1 MKVMIVE
8 DEPGIRKLLEKII
21 SKNQGFGVAA
31 QCGSFRE
38 AVEKYS
44 VCKPDIVFMDIEIK
58 EDESDETVSGR
69 VNGVECA
76 RLLTNLN
83 SKLKIIFVTAHSEY
97 MSNAFDIY
105 AYDYIV
111 KPFDSARIERT
122 LRRIAENDNTDAYS
136 FDSKSAVHDT
146 QDFSGNG
153 QTGKRRAVSG
163 IADKLMIRGRE
174 STSFIDVDEIVMVER
189 QGGNTK
195 IHTLQGLYT
204 TSMGLGELEEKLDRP
219 QFMRSHKSFII
230 NMDYVSRIEPYG
242 RWTYIVKFSGKDYDA
257 LITTAKY
264 DEIKKIYG

>member
-1 MKVMIVE
+1 MRVMIVE

-21 SKNQGFGVAA
+21 SGNEEFEVVAS
-31 QCGSFRE
+31 CGSFHE

-44 VCKPDIVFMDIEIK
+44 LCKPDIVFMDIEIK
-58 EDESDETVSGR
+58 EDEADETASSR
-69 VNGVECA
+69 VNGAQCA
-76 RLLTNLN
+76 RILSNLN
-83 SKLKIIFVTAHSEY
+83 TKLKIIFVTAHSEY

-111 KPFDSARIERT
+111 KPFDTGRIERT
-122 LRRIAENDNTDAYS
+122 LRRILENERTA
-136 FDSKSAVHDT
+136 APEIH
-146 QDFSGNG
+146 
-153 QTGKRRAVSG
+153 
-163 IADKLMIRGRE
+163 DKLMIRGRE
-174 STSFIDVDEIVMVER
+174 STSFIDIDEIVMVER
-189 QGGNTK
+189 QGGTTK
-195 IHTLQGLYT
+195 IHTLQGLFT
-204 TSMGLGELEEKLDRP
+204 TSMGIGEIEEKLKKP

>member
-1 MKVMIVE
+1 MRVMIVE

-21 SKNQGFGVAA
+21 SRNKGFEVVA
-31 QCGSFRE
+31 QCGSFHE

-44 VCKPDIVFMDIEIK
+44 LCKPEIVFMDIEIK
-58 EDESDETVSGR
+58 EDEADETASSR
-69 VNGVECA
+69 VNGAQCA
-76 RLLTNLN
+76 RILSNLN
-83 SKLKIIFVTAHSEY
+83 TKLKIIFVTAHSEY

-111 KPFDSARIERT
+111 KPFDTGRIERT
-122 LRRIAENDNTDAYS
+122 LRRILENERTAESS
-136 FDSKSAVHDT
+136 FD
-146 QDFSGNG
+146 NG
-153 QTGKRRAVSG
+153 AGGGETKEFFQEEQGIKKRASSG

-174 STSFIDVDEIVMVER
+174 STSFIDIDEIVMVER
-189 QGGNTK
+189 QGGTTK
-195 IHTLQGLYT
+195 IHTLQGLFT
-204 TSMGLGELEEKLDRP
+204 TSMGIGEIEEKLKKP

>member
-1 MKVMIVE
+1 MRVMIVE

-21 SKNQGFGVAA
+21 SGNEGFEVVA
-31 QCGSFRE
+31 QCGSFHD

-44 VCKPDIVFMDIEIK
+44 LCKPDIVFMDIEIK
-58 EDESDETVSGR
+58 EDEADETASSR
-69 VNGVECA
+69 VNGAQCA
-76 RLLTNLN
+76 RILSNLN
-83 SKLKIIFVTAHSEY
+83 TKLKIIFVTAHSEY

-111 KPFDSARIERT
+111 KPFDTGRIERT
-122 LRRIAENDNTDAYS
+122 LRRILENEMTAEPE
-136 FDSKSAVHDT
+136 
-146 QDFSGNG
+146 
-153 QTGKRRAVSG
+153 
-163 IADKLMIRGRE
+163 IPDKLMIRGRE
-174 STSFIDVDEIVMVER
+174 STSFIDIDEIVMVER
-189 QGGNTK
+189 QGGTTK
-195 IHTLQGLYT
+195 IHTLQGLFT
-204 TSMGLGELEEKLDRP
+204 TSMGIGEIEEKLKKP